1 MVPSASTWAMPMKW
15 FPRTRGDGPAA
26 APPADGPDP
35 VPPHPRGWSPRAPCC
50 AAAPAGSPAPAGMVP
65 TTRLVDPLVLR
76 FPRTRGDGPP
86 RLSCRPSRSSVP
98 PHPRGW
104 SPELPHV
111 ALTVTG
117 SPAPAGMVPDARCGR
132 GRVRRFPRTR
142 GDGPCDPVPCPLPF
156 GVPPH
161 PRGWSQLIAGADAGS
176 DGSPAPAGMVLTQR
190 DLLALVARFPRT
202 RGDGPSLHAVRD
214 MLGVVPPHPRGWSLA
229 LRAGIAVFCG
239 SPAPAGMVPRAQS
252 KGASGPGFPRTRGD
266 GPNGEVDAS
275 SAPAVP
281 PHPRGWS
288 RMAGLLPVPPGGSP
302 APAGM
307 VPSSRPPLCRMRR
320 FPRTRGDGPWYS
332 VQSDVPPMVPPH
344 PRGWSL
350 RAANLPVGTHGS
362 PAPAGMVP
370 SRNKPQSPPAR
381 CLIPAFDGAGL
392 M

>member
-1 MVPSASTWAMPMKW
+1 MRRWW
-15 FPRTRGDGPAA
+15 
-26 APPADGPDP
+26 
-35 VPPHPRGWSPRAPCC
+35 C
-50 AAAPAGSPAPAGMVP
+50 GSPAPAGMVP
-65 TTRLVDPLVLR
+65 PAYSAACATTR
-76 FPRTRGDGPP
+76 FPRTRGDGP
-86 RLSCRPSRSSVP
+86 RATAAISTRSAVP

-104 SPELPHV
+104 SRPPPI
-111 ALTVTG
+111 
-117 SPAPAGMVPDARCGR
+117 PAART
-132 GRVRRFPRTR
+132 P
-142 GDGPCDPVPCPLPF
+142 
-156 GVPPH
+156 
-161 PRGWSQLIAGADAGS
+161 
-176 DGSPAPAGMVLTQR
+176 
-190 DLLALVARFPRT
+190 
-202 RGDGPSLHAVRD
+202 
-214 MLGVVPPHPRGWSLA
+214 
-229 LRAGIAVFCG
+229 G

-381 CLIPAFDGAGL
+381 FPRTRGDGPFVQAVQHQLFKVPPHPRGWSLAGEGCPEIIGGSPAPAGMVPISIPALPALPWFPRTRGDGPDSQVVGFGGSGVPPHPRGWSRHGRARRGPYPGSPAPAGMVRSL
-392 M
+392 VVLSGGGGRFPRTRGDGPTS